1 MYSMR
6 AASVQRCGWSG
17 IRSGSVS
24 VLECGAADVQGSNNA
39 ILCFSLGWP
48 ILGLAEGE
56 ETHSI
61 MCLLTAG

>member
-24 VLECGAADVQGSNNA
+24 VLECGAADVQRSNNA

-48 ILGLAEGE
+48 ILGLAE
-56 ETHSI
+56 
-61 MCLLTAG
+61 